1 VRRQQKLRNLLTGL
15 IYLAPVL
22 VIFALFLFYP
32 AVKAGWLSLFS
43 TNIRGIP
50 TVFTGLGNYI
60 STLTSDGFRQSL
72 TATVLFA
79 LMVVPLTIVIA
90 LCLAVLANEKLR
102 AIPVFRTLYALPMA
116 VSAAAAA
123 VVWRLIFH
131 PSQGILNAFLG
142 VFGIDPIGW
151 VTDPKVALISVSLTT
166 TWMHLGFNFIV
177 LLGGLQSLP
186 TELYESASLDG
197 AGRWTQMRCITVPL
211 LSPVL
216 FFVSV
221 VLVIDSFQS
230 FGQVDILTQG
240 GPAGST
246 NLIVYEIY
254 QNAFVRHQVG
264 YASAQTV
271 ILFLIVAALSIVQY
285 RLGERRVHYQ

>member
-1 VRRQQKLRNLLTGL
+1 
-15 IYLAPVL
+15 
-22 VIFALFLFYP
+22 
-32 AVKAGWLSLFS
+32 
-43 TNIRGIP
+43 
-50 TVFTGLGNYI
+50 
-60 STLTSDGFRQSL
+60 
-72 TATVLFA
+72 
-79 LMVVPLTIVIA
+79 MVVPLTIVIA

-197 AGRWTQMRCITVPL
+197 AGRWTQLRCITVPL

>member
-1 VRRQQKLRNLLTGL
+1 
-15 IYLAPVL
+15 
-22 VIFALFLFYP
+22 
-32 AVKAGWLSLFS
+32 
-43 TNIRGIP
+43 
-50 TVFTGLGNYI
+50 
-60 STLTSDGFRQSL
+60 
-72 TATVLFA
+72 
-79 LMVVPLTIVIA
+79 
-90 LCLAVLANEKLR
+90 
-102 AIPVFRTLYALPMA
+102 
-116 VSAAAAA
+116 
-123 VVWRLIFH
+123 
-131 PSQGILNAFLG
+131 
-142 VFGIDPIGW
+142 

-197 AGRWTQMRCITVPL
+197 AGRWTQLRCITVPL